1 MASIIRI
8 KRSGTSG
15 NPTTLAQ
22 GELAYS
28 YFNGAGGNR
37 LYVGTGTETAGDAA
51 NHEVIGGKYY
61 VDLLGGTGNAP
72 FGVLTA
78 NTALIADSNS
88 KLDHLIVDNI
98 DFNGNNISTTTG
110 NLVLAPTSHI
120 DVNGNRLINLIAPVD
135 DSDAANKA
143 YVDAQ
148 IADVS
153 FSIADDQSDSDVFS
167 SVSGILTFAGGTGLT
182 SNVTNDTITYSVDAT
197 GVTTGTYGSQTAIP
211 VFTVN
216 AQGQLDSAGT
226 VPVATNLTINGDAVS
241 LLDSDVTLAASGNL
255 TLTQDSSTNSFTYG
269 LVNASTSAKGAAQ
282 FDANDFGVASGIVT
296 LDDNVIKTVTTD
308 TGTVDP
314 SGHGISLL
322 GTANRGISFS
332 ASTDTITATIENADS
347 NQKGVAQFDNT
358 DFVASNGNVS
368 LADVVLKGVT
378 TDDGAVTPSGHSV
391 SILGGEGIDVN
402 HTGAAITVKGEDAS
416 TSNKG
421 IASFNSADFDVTS
434 GDVTIKANAVSNGQ
448 LTNSTVK
455 FGSSTVSLGDS
466 SSTIAGLT
474 QVDVGNL
481 RLTGNTLSNTD
492 TNGILYIDPNPVG
505 DSGNLYILGNLTVQG
520 TTTTINSTELSIND
534 LNIVLADSATNA
546 AEADGAGLTVNGAS
560 ATFSYSAT
568 GDKWTMNKPLD
579 VTGAITSSA
588 NIEAGSLTING
599 VAFEQLVDSEVANLL
614 TAGEGIDLTYT
625 DNTNELLIAA
635 ELATKSNPGVAS
647 FDSDQFT
654 VTTGAVTIHQMD
666 GGTY

>member
-72 FGVLTA
+72 FGILTA

-153 FSIADDQSDSDVFS
+153 FSIADDQSDSDTFS
-167 SVSGILTFAGGTGLT
+167 SVSGVLTFAGGTGLT

-378 TDDGAVTPSGHSV
+378 TDDGVVTPSGHSV

>member
-1 MASIIRI
+1 MASTIRI

-88 KLDHLIVDNI
+88 KLDHIIVDNI

-110 NLVLAPTSHI
+110 NLVLAPNSHI

-148 IADVS
+148 ISNVS
-153 FSIADDQSDSDVFS
+153 FSIADDQSDSDTFS
-167 SVSGILTFAGGTGLT
+167 SVSGVLTFAGGTGLT

-226 VPVATNLTINGDAVS
+226 VPVATNLTINGDAIS
-241 LLDSDVTLAASGNL
+241 LLDSDLSFAASGTDGL
-255 TLTQDSSTNSFTYG
+255 SVSYDSSSNQVDYTIG
-269 LVNASTSAKGAAQ
+269 
-282 FDANDFGVASGIVT
+282 DADVSGTKGVATFTSGDFTASSGTIS
-296 LDDNVIKTVTTD
+296 LADDVVKDITTD
-308 TGTVDP
+308 TGP
-314 SGHGISLL
+314 L
-322 GTANRGISFS
+322 
-332 ASTDTITATIENADS
+332 
-347 NQKGVAQFDNT
+347 
-358 DFVASNGNVS
+358 
-368 LADVVLKGVT
+368 
-378 TDDGAVTPSGHSV
+378 TPSSHGF
-391 SILGGEGIDVN
+391 SILGGEGMDVT
-402 HTGAAITVKGEDAS
+402 HSGTTITVAGEDA
-416 TSNKG
+416 TASNKG
-421 IASFNSADFDVTS
+421 VASFNSADFDVTS
-434 GDVTIKANAVSNGQ
+434 GDVTIKANAVGNGQ

-455 FGSSTVSLGDS
+455 FGSTTVSLGDS

-492 TNGILYIDPNPVG
+492 TNGILYIDPNPTG

-588 NIEAGSLTING
+588 NVEAGSLTING

-614 TAGEGIDLTYT
+614 TAGEAIDLTYT